1 MLFKGGLGGE
11 LVMGKKIRI
20 WQDHWLP
27 KKHPPHVLSYPLA
40 DFENSTVD
48 ILIDPSSRKWNV
60 EMVDGFFNT
69 EEADLIKK
77 IPLSREVAEDVLF

>member
-1 MLFKGGLGGE
+1 M
-11 LVMGKKIRI
+11 
-20 WQDHWLP
+20 
-27 KKHPPHVLSYPLA
+27 LSYPLV

-60 EMVDGFFNT
+60 EMVDGLFNT
-69 EEADLIKK
+69 KEADLIKK